1 MSGRPI
7 ADAHRGQANFG
18 SCDSKI
24 RLIFLKH
31 DFTLHMSVIG
41 GQLAITSEKNR
52 RKNSG
57 VLDSKLNDIYNGP
70 VKDLSPN

>member
-1 MSGRPI
+1 
-7 ADAHRGQANFG
+7 
-18 SCDSKI
+18 
-24 RLIFLKH
+24 
-31 DFTLHMSVIG
+31 MSVIG